1 MKRLF
6 IGNLPYRSREIE
18 LQEWFENAGVPAQ
31 RVNFIRDRATSE
43 PRGFGFVDVES
54 DEVAERAVRLLNGRE
69 FQGRVLVVNIARPAQ
84 APPQV
89 RTASVVGMAQ
99 AG

>member
-1 MKRLF
+1 VKRLF

-18 LQEWFENAGVPAQ
+18 LQDWFEKAGVAVL
-31 RVNFIRDRATSE
+31 RVNFIRDRVTSD

-54 DEVAERAVRLLNGRE
+54 DDEAERAVRLLNGRE
-69 FQGRVLVVNIARPAQ
+69 FQGRILVVNVARPAQ
-84 APPQV
+84 APQT
-89 RTASVVGMAQ
+89 RAEGSVMVS